1 MSEDKQR
8 TNSGWTNFETWC
20 VSEWLPTDGAVWN
33 GFREQLRRMA
43 AMRAASG
50 DESGQSA
57 AANRRRQKF
66 QLAKQLRDNVSGLGY
81 MELPLIYCDLLESA
95 LGRVNWLE
103 IVEHFLGHP
112 FPKQLRPTAAPDDT
126 LMPGLETGRLFT
138 GPAAQIGLTAEEI
151 KIALARHV
159 QGDWGILEAEDRRQ
173 NMRALAAGRPLQ
185 SVYKSTRGVRF
196 WVVTDADRSLTSV
209 LLAEDY

>member
-8 TNSGWTNFETWC
+8 TDSGWTNFETWC

-43 AMRAASG
+43 ALRAASG
-50 DESGQSA
+50 NDAGQSA

-66 QLAKQLRDNVSGLGY
+66 QLGRQLRDNVSGLGY
-81 MELPLIYCDLLESA
+81 MELPLIYCDLLQSA

-112 FPKQLRPTAAPDDT
+112 FPKQLRPTAASDDS
-126 LMPGLETGRLFT
+126 LMPILETGRVLT
-138 GPAAQIGLTAEEI
+138 GPVAQFVLTADEI
-151 KIALARHV
+151 KIALGRHV
-159 QGDWGILEAEDRRQ
+159 QGDWGNLEAEDRRQ
-173 NMRALAAGRPLQ
+173 NMRALAAGCPLQ
-185 SVYKSTRGVRF
+185 SVYQSTRGVRF
-196 WVVTDADRSLTSV
+196 WVVTEADRSLTSV
-209 LLAEDY
+209 LLDEDY

>member
-1 MSEDKQR
+1 MSEDKQC

-20 VSEWLPTDGAVWN
+20 VSEWLPTDGTVWN

-43 AMRAASG
+43 TMRAASS
-50 DESGQSA
+50 DESRQSA

-66 QLAKQLRDNVSGLGY
+66 HLAKQLRDNVSGLGY

-95 LGRVNWLE
+95 LSRVNWLE

-112 FPKQLRPTAAPDDT
+112 FPKQLLSTAGPDDT
-126 LMPGLETGRLFT
+126 LMPVLEAGRVFT
-138 GPAAQIGLTAEEI
+138 GPAAQTVLTADEI
-151 KIALARHV
+151 KTALTRHV

-173 NMRALAAGRPLQ
+173 NMRALAAGHPLQ
-185 SVYKSTRGVRF
+185 SVYQSTRGVRF
-196 WVVTDADRSLTSV
+196 WVVTEADRSLTSV
-209 LLAEDY
+209 LLDEDY